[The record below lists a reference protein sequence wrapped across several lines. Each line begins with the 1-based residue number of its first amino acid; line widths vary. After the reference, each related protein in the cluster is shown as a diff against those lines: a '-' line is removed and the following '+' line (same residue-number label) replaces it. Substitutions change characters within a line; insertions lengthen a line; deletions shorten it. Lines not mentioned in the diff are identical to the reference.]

1 MFLLF
6 GLKAALRALPG
17 HAATCQHCRQPVQH
31 HLEERATKLT
41 LFFIPVFTT
50 SKSYRIACSNCG
62 QISMIDSRQKKGPS
76 PNLRFAGLPMAG

>member
-1 MFLLF
+1 VP
-6 GLKAALRALPG
+6 ALPP
-17 HAATCQHCRQPVQH
+17 ARPA

-62 QISMIDSRQKKGPS
+62 QISMINSRQKKA
-76 PNLRFAGLPMAG
+76 LVR